1 MYRQNNPPS
10 RKWIVV
16 PVLTTASLM
25 AIFVGLLAYFYK
37 APPPD
42 RKLSLVWLLVV
53 SFQLVSLRPLDL
65 HWFLRVPLVLLG
77 MLGQR
82 LVWAM
87 IRQW

>member
-1 MYRQNNPPS
+1 MDCSSGANNGQS
-10 RKWIVV
+10 DGNLRR
-16 PVLTTASLM
+16 A
-25 AIFVGLLAYFYK
+25 VGLLLQGSS
-37 APPPD
+37 PD

-53 SFQLVSLRPLDL
+53 SFQLVSLHPLDL